1 MHRRFTLMLSAL
13 LLLGAAPLVAQET
26 AKGLLAAAEKRVDSA
41 KGKLG
46 EELAQ
51 ALKESAAMFEAV
63 TQRFPAAKTEVARAE
78 LGLGRARRRLGEF
91 GAAEAAWKRAAASG
105 ETRPAAEALHD
116 LATLYQ
122 KQKRMPDAQ
131 AALERV
137 VAELGAEPRER
148 AEALVRLGGL
158 FRRLKRPVDA
168 EAALR
173 RILAE
178 HGDLLTPCLDAI
190 DDLVALKLDE
200 DKDAEAAQILDAQGE
215 ALKARFAGTK
225 QEARLG
231 TTLDRIRLRLRG
243 EKGEKVGKDGKEGRD
258 GKDGKDDAPPPP
270 VADKA

>member
-1 MHRRFTLMLSAL
+1 MYRRLSLMLSAL

-26 AKGLLAAAEKRVDSA
+26 AKALLAAAEKRVDAA

-46 EELAQ
+46 EELAT
-51 ALKESAAMFEAV
+51 ALKEGAAMFEAV
-63 TQRFPAAKTEVARAE
+63 TQRFPAAKAEAARAE
-78 LGLGRARRRLGEF
+78 LGLGRARRRLGDF

-137 VAELGAEPRER
+137 VAEFGVEPRER

-190 DDLVALKLDE
+190 DDLVQLKLDE
-200 DKDAEAAQILDAQGE
+200 DKDADAAEILSAQGE

-231 TTLDRIRLRLRG
+231 TTLDRIRLRLKSEKLDKDGAG
-243 EKGEKVGKDGKEGRD
+243 EKGRTGEKGDS
-258 GKDGKDDAPPPP
+258 PPPSP
-270 VADKA
+270 VDNG